1 MGGEQ
6 QEYVIKSEK
15 FEYTPV
21 LKSAPLGIP
30 SRPIFSEMRT
40 ATLDL
45 PTASKFRVSADILP
59 DVDGLLESAPSELRA
74 LLKPLVEFL
83 RPLLAAKDTLP
94 ALLLDNITYTQ
105 YETDSKCNA

>member
-1 MGGEQ
+1 MGDEQ
-6 QEYVIKSEK
+6 QEYDIKSEK

-30 SRPIFSEMRT
+30 WRPIFSGMRT

-45 PTASKFRVSADILP
+45 PTASKFRVSAEIIP
-59 DVDGLLESAPSELRA
+59 DVDDLLKFASSELRA
-74 LLKPLVEFL
+74 LLKPLFDFL

-94 ALLLDNITYTQ
+94 ALLLDKVTYTQ
-105 YETDSKCNA
+105 YETD